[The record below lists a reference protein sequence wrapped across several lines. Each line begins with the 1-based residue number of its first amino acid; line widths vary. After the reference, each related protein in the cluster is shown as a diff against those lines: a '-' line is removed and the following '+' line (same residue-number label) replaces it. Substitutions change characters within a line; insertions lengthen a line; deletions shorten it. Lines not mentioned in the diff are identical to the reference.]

1 MYHVRTF
8 NKGLQAPINSSLR
21 LTQRPAAENDI
32 LDYLNGTYTCSARI
46 TVASEISMKKE
57 DNELVDV
64 LIVGAGL
71 AGVGSAC
78 QLRRRS
84 PELSFTILESRA
96 VSGGTWDLF
105 RYPGIRSD
113 SDMYT
118 YSYGFKPWVNKS
130 AIADG
135 GTILEYIRETA
146 DEYDLNQHIRYN
158 HKVVSAQW
166 SSTDNLWTV
175 TVTRSDTQSDNE
187 EPLII
192 RCRFILSCTGYYDYE
207 QGYTPEF
214 AGVDDFQGEI
224 VHPQFWP
231 EQLDYK
237 DKRVVVIGSGATAV
251 TLIPSMANDTASL
264 VMLQRSPTYIANV
277 PAEDP
282 WLKPLSKFM
291 PSSWVFRSI
300 RWKKVLLQQYIYRLS
315 RKKPRGLRRYLLNQV
330 REELGPDYD
339 VDTHFTPNYNPWDQ
353 RLCAVPDGDLFT
365 AIREKRAEVVT
376 DHIDEFNATG
386 IQLKSGKQLDADI
399 IIVATGLNLK
409 FAGGVD
415 YSIDEQKLDFTDRFI
430 FRGMMFSD
438 LPNMAFTVGYT
449 NSSWTLKADLTASYV
464 CRLLNKMA
472 SGKYSTVTPRMIGT
486 VDEEPLLDFDA
497 GYVLRARDQFPKQGN
512 RLPWKNYQNYVK
524 DFITLRIGG
533 LKDKELEFR

>member
-1 MYHVRTF
+1 
-8 NKGLQAPINSSLR
+8 
-21 LTQRPAAENDI
+21 
-32 LDYLNGTYTCSARI
+32 
-46 TVASEISMKKE
+46 MKKE
-57 DNELVDV
+57 ENELVDV

-187 EPLII
+187 EPLTI
-192 RCRFILSCTGYYDYE
+192 RCRFILSCTGYFDYE
-207 QGYTPEF
+207 KGYTPEF
-214 AGVDDFQGEI
+214 AGIDDFQGEI

-231 EQLDYK
+231 ERLDYK
-237 DKRVVVIGSGATAV
+237 DKRVVIIGSGATAV
-251 TLIPSMANDTASL
+251 TLVPSMAGDTASL
-264 VMLQRSPTYIANV
+264 VMLQRSPTYIAKV

-282 WLKPLSKFM
+282 WLKPLAKYL
-291 PSSWVFRSI
+291 PNSWVFRSI
-300 RWKKVLLQQYIYRLS
+300 RWKKVLMQQYIYRLS
-315 RKKPRGLRRYLLNQV
+315 RKNPQGLRRYLLNEV
-330 REELGPDYD
+330 RNELGLDYD
-339 VDTHFTPNYNPWDQ
+339 VDTHFTPSYNPWDQ
-353 RLCAVPDGDLFT
+353 RLCAVPDGDMFT
-365 AIREKRAEVVT
+365 AIREDKAEVVT
-376 DHIDEFNATG
+376 DHIDHFNSSG
-386 IQLKSGKQLDADI
+386 IALKSGKHLDADI
-399 IIVATGLNLK
+399 VIVATGLQLK
-409 FAGGVD
+409 FGGDIAYCIDGEKVD
-415 YSIDEQKLDFTDRFI
+415 LTERFVY
-430 FRGMMFSD
+430 RGMMLSGV
-438 LPNMAFTVGYT
+438 PNMAMSVGYT
-449 NSSWTLKADLTASYV
+449 NSSYTLKTGLTANYV
-464 CRLLNKMA
+464 CGLLQKMERE
-472 SGKYSTVTPRMIGT
+472 GYRHVTPTPR
-486 VDEEPLLDFDA
+486 DEMNEAPLLDFDA
-497 GYVLRARDQFPKQGN
+497 GYVLRARDIMPKNGD
-512 RLPWKNYQNYVK
+512 REPWKNYDSYTK
-524 DFITLRIGG
+524 DFVSLTL
-533 LKDKELEFR
+533 KPSKYSELEFH

>member
-1 MYHVRTF
+1 MT
-8 NKGLQAPINSSLR
+8 
-21 LTQRPAAENDI
+21 ENV
-32 LDYLNGTYTCSARI
+32 GF
-46 TVASEISMKKE
+46 
-57 DNELVDV
+57 VDV
-64 LIVGAGL
+64 LVVGAGL
-71 AGVGSAC
+71 AGIGSAC
-78 QLRRRS
+78 QLRRTM
-84 PELSFTILESRA
+84 PELSLAILEARA

-118 YSYGFKPWVNKS
+118 YSYGFKPWTDKS

-135 GTILEYIRETA
+135 DSILNYIREAA

-158 HKVVSAQW
+158 HKVVSAHWCSQ
-166 SSTDNLWTV
+166 DKLWTV
-175 TVTRSDTQSDNE
+175 TVVRSDAE
-187 EPLII
+187 EQLAI
-192 RCRFILSCTGYYDYE
+192 RSRFILSCTGYYDYE

-353 RLCAVPDGDLFT
+353 RLCAVPDGDMFA
-365 AIREKRAEVVT
+365 AIREGKAEVVT
-376 DHIDEFNATG
+376 DHIDHFNSSG
-386 IQLKSGKQLDADI
+386 IALKSGNQLDADI
-399 IIVATGLNLK
+399 VVIATGLKLK
-409 FAGGVD
+409 FGGDIAFRIDGEEVD
-415 YSIDEQKLDFTDRFI
+415 PTERFVY
-430 FRGMMFSD
+430 RGMM
-438 LPNMAFTVGYT
+438 LEGVPNLAMSVGYT
-449 NSSWTLKADLTASYV
+449 NSSWTLKTDLTAKYVCGLLKKMKRGGYSYV
-464 CRLLNKMA
+464 IPTL
-472 SGKYSTVTPRMIGT
+472 SGEMKEV
-486 VDEEPLLDFDA
+486 PLLDFDA
-497 GYVLRARDQFPKQGN
+497 GYVLRARDIMPKNGD
-512 RLPWKNYQNYVK
+512 RKPWKNNDSYTK
-524 DFITLRIGG
+524 DYASLEFNRN
-533 LKDKELEFR
+533 KYSELEFR

>member
-1 MYHVRTF
+1 MT
-8 NKGLQAPINSSLR
+8 
-21 LTQRPAAENDI
+21 EN
-32 LDYLNGTYTCSARI
+32 
-46 TVASEISMKKE
+46 VEF
-57 DNELVDV
+57 VDV
-64 LIVGAGL
+64 LVVGAGL
-71 AGVGSAC
+71 AGIGSAC
-78 QLRRRS
+78 QLRRTM
-84 PELSFTILESRA
+84 PELSLAILEARA

-118 YSYGFKPWVNKS
+118 YSYGFKPWTDKS

-135 GTILEYIRETA
+135 DSILNYIREAA

-158 HKVVSAQW
+158 HKVVSAHWCSQ
-166 SSTDNLWTV
+166 DKLWTV
-175 TVTRSDTQSDNE
+175 TVVRSDGE
-187 EPLII
+187 EQLAI
-192 RCRFILSCTGYYDYE
+192 RCRFILSCTGYYDYK

-214 AGVDDFQGEI
+214 DGIDDFQGEI

-353 RLCAVPDGDLFT
+353 RLCAVPDGDMFA
-365 AIREKRAEVVT
+365 AIRESKAEVVT
-376 DHIDEFNATG
+376 DHIDHFNSSG
-386 IQLKSGKQLDADI
+386 IALKSGNQLDADI
-399 IIVATGLNLK
+399 VVIATGLKLK
-409 FAGGVD
+409 FGGDIAYRIDGEEVD
-415 YSIDEQKLDFTDRFI
+415 PTERFVY
-430 FRGMMFSD
+430 RGMM
-438 LPNMAFTVGYT
+438 LEGVPNLAMSVGYT
-449 NSSWTLKADLTASYV
+449 NSSWTLKTDLTAKYVCGLLKKMKRGGYSYV
-464 CRLLNKMA
+464 IPTL
-472 SGKYSTVTPRMIGT
+472 SGEMKEV
-486 VDEEPLLDFDA
+486 PLLDFDA
-497 GYVLRARDQFPKQGN
+497 GYVLRARDIMPKNGD
-512 RLPWKNYQNYVK
+512 RKPWKNNDSYTK
-524 DFITLRIGG
+524 DYASLEFNRN
-533 LKDKELEFR
+533 KYSELEFR

>member
-1 MYHVRTF
+1 MT
-8 NKGLQAPINSSLR
+8 
-21 LTQRPAAENDI
+21 EN
-32 LDYLNGTYTCSARI
+32 
-46 TVASEISMKKE
+46 VEF
-57 DNELVDV
+57 VDV
-64 LIVGAGL
+64 LVVGAGL
-71 AGVGSAC
+71 AGIGSAC
-78 QLRRRS
+78 QLRRTM
-84 PELSFTILESRA
+84 PELSLAILEARA

-118 YSYGFKPWVNKS
+118 YSYGFKPWTDKS

-135 GTILEYIRETA
+135 DSILNYIREAA

-158 HKVVSAQW
+158 HKVVSAHWCSQ
-166 SSTDNLWTV
+166 DKLWTV
-175 TVTRSDTQSDNE
+175 TVVRSDGE
-187 EPLII
+187 EQLAI
-192 RCRFILSCTGYYDYE
+192 RCRFILSCTGYYDYK

-214 AGVDDFQGEI
+214 DGIDDFQGEI

-353 RLCAVPDGDLFT
+353 RLCAVPDGDMFA
-365 AIREKRAEVVT
+365 AIREGKAEVVT
-376 DHIDEFNATG
+376 DHIDHFNSSG
-386 IQLKSGKQLDADI
+386 IALKSGNQLDADI
-399 IIVATGLNLK
+399 VVIATGLKLK
-409 FAGGVD
+409 FGCDIAYRIDGEEVD
-415 YSIDEQKLDFTDRFI
+415 PTERFVY
-430 FRGMMFSD
+430 RGMM
-438 LPNMAFTVGYT
+438 LEGVPNLAMSVGYT
-449 NSSWTLKADLTASYV
+449 NSSWTLKTDLTAKYVCGLLKKMKRGGYSYV
-464 CRLLNKMA
+464 IPTL
-472 SGKYSTVTPRMIGT
+472 SGEMKEV
-486 VDEEPLLDFDA
+486 PLLDFDA
-497 GYVLRARDQFPKQGN
+497 GYVLRARDIMPKNGD
-512 RLPWKNYQNYVK
+512 RKPWKNNDSYTK
-524 DFITLRIGG
+524 DYASLEFNRN
-533 LKDKELEFR
+533 KYSELEFR

>member
-1 MYHVRTF
+1 MT
-8 NKGLQAPINSSLR
+8 
-21 LTQRPAAENDI
+21 EN
-32 LDYLNGTYTCSARI
+32 
-46 TVASEISMKKE
+46 VEF
-57 DNELVDV
+57 VDV
-64 LIVGAGL
+64 LVVGAGL
-71 AGVGSAC
+71 AGIGSAC
-78 QLRRRS
+78 QLRRNM
-84 PELSFTILESRA
+84 PELSLAILEARA

-118 YSYGFKPWVNKS
+118 YSYGFKPWTDKS

-135 GTILEYIRETA
+135 DKILNYIREAA

-158 HKVVSAQW
+158 HKVVSAHWCSQ
-166 SSTDNLWTV
+166 DKLWTV
-175 TVTRSDTQSDNE
+175 TVVRSDGE
-187 EPLII
+187 EQLAI
-192 RCRFILSCTGYYDYE
+192 RSRFILSCTGYYDYE

-300 RWKKVLLQQYIYRLS
+300 RWKKVLLQQYIYRMS
-315 RKKPRGLRRYLLNQV
+315 RKKPAGLRRYLLNQV
-330 REELGPDYD
+330 REELGPEYD

-353 RLCAVPDGDLFT
+353 RLCAVPDGDMFA
-365 AIREKRAEVVT
+365 AIREGKAEVVT
-376 DHIDEFNATG
+376 DHIDHFNSSG
-386 IQLKSGKQLDADI
+386 IALKSGNQLDADI
-399 IIVATGLNLK
+399 VVIATGLKLK
-409 FAGGVD
+409 FGGD
-415 YSIDEQKLDFTDRFI
+415 IAYRIDGEEIDPTERFVY
-430 FRGMMFSD
+430 RGMM
-438 LPNMAFTVGYT
+438 LEGVPNLAMSVGYT
-449 NSSWTLKADLTASYV
+449 NSSWTLKTDLTAKYVCGLLKKMKRGGYSYV
-464 CRLLNKMA
+464 IPTL
-472 SGKYSTVTPRMIGT
+472 SGEMKEV
-486 VDEEPLLDFDA
+486 PLLDFDA
-497 GYVLRARDQFPKQGN
+497 GYVLRARDIMPKNGD
-512 RLPWKNYQNYVK
+512 RKPWKNNDSYTK
-524 DFITLRIGG
+524 DYASLEFKRN
-533 LKDKELEFR
+533 KYSELEFR